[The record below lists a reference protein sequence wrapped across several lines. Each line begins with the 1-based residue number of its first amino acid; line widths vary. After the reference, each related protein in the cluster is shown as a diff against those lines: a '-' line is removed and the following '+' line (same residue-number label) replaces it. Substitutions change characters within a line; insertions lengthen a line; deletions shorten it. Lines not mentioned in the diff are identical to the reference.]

1 MPVRH
6 FYLLS
11 HYICNGLFF
20 LFSVCWLHVNEFNS
34 FLGGIKGE
42 RSEGRGLFW
51 YCLRDA
57 INDDKMI
64 SQLSLYMVNLSL
76 YIKVTTLFFVKWQS
90 SFSLLLV
97 KSEKIIFGRY
107 IFRASSSLLISP
119 LVSTKAYCIH
129 SFWSQN
135 TEKRNTTISQMRLR
149 SVFKMRISIL
159 NTATT
164 EQMGY
169 GSISFFVCSLMN

>member
-1 MPVRH
+1 MVYS
-6 FYLLS
+6 FY
-11 HYICNGLFF
+11 F
-20 LFSVCWLHVNEFNS
+20 LCVGSMWMNS
-34 FLGGIKGE
+34 IVFWRNKGE
-42 RSEGRGLFW
+42 KSEGRGLFW
-51 YCLRDA
+51 YCLCDA
-57 INDDKMI
+57 VNDDKMI

-119 LVSTKAYCIH
+119 PSLSKDYYIH

-135 TEKRNTTISQMRLR
+135 TEKRNNTISQMRLR
-149 SVFKMRISIL
+149 SVSKMQISIL

-169 GSISFFVCSLMN
+169 GIISFFVCFPLMNQIVIIRSVF